1 MERRKLMEDCI
12 FCKIIKGDIPC
23 HKIYEDQKVLAFA
36 DINPIAEGHTLV
48 IPKRHAAD
56 LWEIQEDDLTAI
68 HAASKKI
75 ARAMKKALAP
85 IGVACLQLNGK
96 GANQVVLHYHL
107 HLVPRLANGPELPM
121 TSWELKSGDLEAIK
135 KTTEKIQKALE

>member
-1 MERRKLMEDCI
+1 MEDCI
-12 FCKIIKGDIPC
+12 FCKIAKGEIPC

-56 LWEIQEDDLTAI
+56 LWEIREDDLTAI
-68 HAASKKI
+68 HMASRKI
-75 ARAMKKALAP
+75 ALAMKKALAP
-85 IGVACLQLNGK
+85 LGVACLQLNGK

-107 HLVPRLANGPELPM
+107 HLIPRVANTPELPM
-121 TSWELKSGDLEAIK
+121 TSWELIPGNPEAIK
-135 KTTEKIQKALE
+135 KMVQKIRGAL